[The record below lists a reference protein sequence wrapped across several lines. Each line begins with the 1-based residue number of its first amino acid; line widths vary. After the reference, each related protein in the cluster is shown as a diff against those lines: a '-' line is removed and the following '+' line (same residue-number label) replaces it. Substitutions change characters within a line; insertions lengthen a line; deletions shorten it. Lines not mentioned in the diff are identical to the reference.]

1 MKKII
6 FAICLF
12 SLTGLCAKAQTNT
25 TEKSVQKNIAFKL
38 KNNSLLPSKVTLISY
53 QPGENANGT
62 AGFMMGSYGTKL
74 FRFPVG
80 AKIYLANSKQVNT
93 VMSGASIKD
102 QLPFLT
108 VKVGDEEKV
117 FPIR

>member
-12 SLTGLCAKAQTNT
+12 SLTGLGAQAQTNN
-25 TEKSVQKNIAFKL
+25 TEQSVKKNIIFKL
-38 KNNSLLPSKVTLISY
+38 KNSSLLPAKVTLISY
-53 QPGENANGT
+53 QPGENENGT
-62 AGFMMGSYGTKL
+62 TGFMMGSYGTKL
-74 FRFPVG
+74 FKFPVG
-80 AKIYLANSKQVNT
+80 TKIYLANSKQVNT

-102 QLPFLT
+102 QPPFLT
-108 VKVGDEEKV
+108 VKVGDEGKV